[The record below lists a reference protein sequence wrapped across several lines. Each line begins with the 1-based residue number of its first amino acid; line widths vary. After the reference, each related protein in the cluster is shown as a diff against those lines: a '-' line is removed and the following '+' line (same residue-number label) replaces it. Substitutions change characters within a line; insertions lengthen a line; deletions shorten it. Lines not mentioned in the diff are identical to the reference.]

1 MKSFVSPT
9 LEQLSS
15 EFHGMILK
23 DEPPSK
29 HFHKNNEILVV
40 AEGSCICSVND
51 KKYKISA
58 GEGFFV
64 CPFQMHESIPQN
76 GSTVWRLNFNNN
88 IVLTVAQSILGRV
101 PKNPKFKISKSTL
114 DFSLDLLSRAFG
126 ADSTPLKIIMPYDTR
141 IKIKGMLY
149 LILAEFLGTAS
160 LISAPKT
167 DVIATEIAMY
177 ISNNY
182 KNNISLKNIAQEK
195 GYNYQYLSRT
205 FNKYMDMNFKT
216 MLNHHRAQI
225 AYAMLQDTDLP
236 VSYIGLEC
244 GFQSIRSFNQVCRD
258 IFGKTPKEIR
268 NLRRI

>member
-1 MKSFVSPT
+1 MKSFIPPAI
-9 LEQLSS
+9 EQLSS
-15 EFHGMILK
+15 EFHGKILK
-23 DEPPSK
+23 DEQPFN
-29 HFHKNNEILVV
+29 HFHTNNEIIIV

-51 KKYKISA
+51 KKYKLSA
-58 GEGFFV
+58 EECFFV
-64 CPFQMHESIPQN
+64 CPFQMHELNPQDGSI
-76 GSTVWRLNFNNN
+76 VWRLNFNDN

-101 PKNPKFKISKSTL
+101 PKNPKFKIDKSTL
-114 DFSLDLLSRAFG
+114 DFSLDLLSRTFG
-126 ADSTPLKIIMPYDTR
+126 ADSTPLKRITPYETR

-149 LILAEFLGTAS
+149 LILAEFLGSAS

-167 DVIATEIAMY
+167 DIIATEIAMY

-182 KNNISLKNIAQEK
+182 KNNISLKDIAQEK

-216 MLNHHRAQI
+216 MLNHHRAQR

-236 VSYIGLEC
+236 ISYIGLEC

-268 NLRRI
+268 HLRRI